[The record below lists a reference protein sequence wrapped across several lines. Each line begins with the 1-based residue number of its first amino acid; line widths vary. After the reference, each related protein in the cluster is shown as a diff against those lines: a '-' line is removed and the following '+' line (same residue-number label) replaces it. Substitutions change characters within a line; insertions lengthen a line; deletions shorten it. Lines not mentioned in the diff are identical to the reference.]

1 MMVTQ
6 VLNLSIVSLILF
18 TLGCAGL
25 SKEVAKPIEQKKADS
40 VIEQFGFKTR
50 YNFRQTQIDVDEEG
64 NNAGMTFTTV
74 EELSSVIQFV
84 IRTKILP
91 AVLEL
96 EHRELINGF
105 YFIMHEKLDLRL
117 SCDSWE
123 EKEQDIRTVLTSN
136 GIPPEL
142 VHYSGLKDDDIKN
155 LDDNNLEM
163 NSRFV
168 LAYLAIRDRASEEVR
183 NQMSRAVPAKW
194 IHYLYNQFGYLNLVE
209 AISKFDSAFFQLEQG
224 YRFGQCDRE
233 RYVRILE
240 SVKARAEAKL
250 QEMENG
256 SPNPIQP
263 IMNPRASAFC
273 RDFRLDSIVK

>member
-25 SKEVAKPIEQKKADS
+25 SKEVAKPIEQKKVAS

-50 YNFRQTQIDVDEEG
+50 YNFRQTQIDVNEEA
-64 NNAGMTFTTV
+64 NNAGMSFTTV
-74 EELSSVIQFV
+74 DELSSVIQFV
-84 IRTKILP
+84 IRTRILP

-142 VHYSGLKDDDIKN
+142 VQYSGLKDDDIKN

-224 YRFGQCDRE
+224 YRIGQCDRE

-250 QEMENG
+250 QEMEKN
-256 SPNPIQP
+256 
-263 IMNPRASAFC
+263 
-273 RDFRLDSIVK
+273 